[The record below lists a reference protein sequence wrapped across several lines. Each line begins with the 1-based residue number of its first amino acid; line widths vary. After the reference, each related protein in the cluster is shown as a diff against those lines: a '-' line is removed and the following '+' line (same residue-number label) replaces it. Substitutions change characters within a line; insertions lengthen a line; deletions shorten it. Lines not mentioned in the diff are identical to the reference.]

1 MISSEIS
8 TAGPYEL
15 RSYQGSFVKMYFDA
29 TLYYSIKKVL
39 ILHFDHKVMRISVL
53 IGCVNYY

>member
-1 MISSEIS
+1 MQGGIMDMISSEIS

-29 TLYYSIKKVL
+29 TVILFDKEGTYSA
-39 ILHFDHKVMRISVL
+39 FRP
-53 IGCVNYY
+53 